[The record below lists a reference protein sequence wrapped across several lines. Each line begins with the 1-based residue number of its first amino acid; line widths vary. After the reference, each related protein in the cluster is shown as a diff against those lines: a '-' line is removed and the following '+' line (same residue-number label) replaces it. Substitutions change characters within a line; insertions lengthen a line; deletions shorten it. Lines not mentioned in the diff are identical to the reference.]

1 MNKVVL
7 IGRLTANPELK
18 KTQTGTSVASFTLAV
33 DRRFKKDGEQ
43 TTDFINIVA
52 WKTTAEFICKY
63 FTKGKTLGVA
73 GSIQTRS
80 WQAPDGTKRFAT
92 EVMAD
97 EAYFVGDKIEKT
109 TESNALPTP
118 DFAFTESADDG
129 QLPF

>member
-43 TTDFINIVA
+43 TADFINIVT
-52 WKTTAEFICKY
+52 WKATAEFICRY
-63 FTKGKTLGVA
+63 FTKGKMIGLA

-80 WQAPDGTKRFAT
+80 WQTPGGEKRYAT
-92 EVMAD
+92 EVVAD
-97 EAYFVGDKIEKT
+97 EAYFVGDKVEKA
-109 TESNALPTP
+109 TESNVMPMP
-118 DFAFTESADDG
+118 GFAFTESANDE